1 METIGGILADD
12 MGLGKTLS
20 VLATIIRSIEAGR
33 LFASGKDKAVPINGE
48 EDVPGKIFSRATL
61 VIVPSSSM
69 SSFRYT
75 EVSTHFL
82 SICCSS

>member
-33 LFASGKDKAVPINGE
+33 LFASGKDKAAPISGE
-48 EDVPGKIFSRATL
+48 EDVSGKIFSRATL
-61 VIVPSSSM
+61 VIVPSSSK
-69 SSFRYT
+69 SYFRST
-75 EVSTHFL
+75 EMSTHL
-82 SICCSS
+82 PSICCSS